1 MKAPYPA
8 PKSGRAFA
16 WRAAMAL
23 VALPL
28 ALSGPAEAAVT
39 GTAVASGSYRGKI
52 VLSGSASSSLAVQPA
67 SPALGV
73 RLNGGYDDSDGVAGK
88 STGDAVNY
96 DVAVVNAGDVG
107 IAGVALTVS
116 LVQYGEALSL
126 AQPPHLVGGD
136 EINPGVLDRGETWR
150 FAARYPVESA
160 DLARN
165 GPILALAAVS
175 GLGTG
180 QEVSARSRAA
190 VDLPPLQDIE
200 PRLISLSHVP
210 EPGEA
215 APGETV
221 DYALTISNRS
231 DRMLAARLTGTLGA
245 GITLARDD
253 DAPDGGETAP
263 ATGGET
269 LDFGVVN
276 VAAGG
281 STTVH
286 YSGRVA
292 RDAAGGYPANKA
304 EITDPA
310 TGLALIPPSRA
321 TITAGRVLRADC
333 AGVAIHVF
341 DDENRDGRA
350 GPGEAGLSGV
360 RVRAEGGVPLTTDPT
375 GHFISPCETVSRL
388 AGIEL
393 RFDLDKGTLPE
404 GYYLTTPDPFAV
416 RVERGTQAR
425 VSFGAAAARVVRVDL
440 NAAAFR
446 YNSVTPDAETA
457 EGITRLISV
466 LGREP
471 SILRL
476 TYYGN
481 REGMELA
488 EQRLAAVR
496 KTVLDYW
503 AASDGGYDLKID
515 ARIVPDDG

>member
-1 MKAPYPA
+1 MKAPFPA
-8 PKSGRAFA
+8 PKMRRVRA
-16 WRAAMAL
+16 WRAALLLA
-23 VALPL
+23 VLPL
-28 ALSGPAEAAVT
+28 ALTGHAEAAIT
-39 GTAVASGSYRGKI
+39 SAAVASGSYRGKA
-52 VLSGSASSSLAVQPA
+52 VLSDSVASSLAVQPA

-73 RLNGGYDDSDGVAGK
+73 QLGGGFDDGDGVPGK
-88 STGDAVNY
+88 SVGDAVDY
-96 DVAVVNAGDVG
+96 DIAVANAGDVG

-126 AQPPHLVGGD
+126 ARPPHLVGGD

-150 FAARYPVESA
+150 FAARYPVEFA
-160 DLARN
+160 DLERV
-165 GPILALAAVS
+165 GPILALADVS

-180 QEVSARSRAA
+180 QEVSARARAA

-210 EPGEA
+210 ATDEA
-215 APGETV
+215 APGDTV

-231 DRMLAARLTGTLGA
+231 DRVLAARLTGTLGA
-245 GITLARDD
+245 GIALARDD
-253 DAPDGGETAP
+253 NGEGGEKNAP
-263 ATGGET
+263 VAGTET
-269 LDFGVVN
+269 FDFGVVN
-276 VAAGG
+276 VTAGG

-286 YSGRVA
+286 YSGQIG
-292 RDAAGGYPANKA
+292 RDAAGDFPANQA
-304 EITDPA
+304 DITDPA

-321 TITAGRVLRADC
+321 TIRAGRALRSNC
-333 AGVAIHVF
+333 SGVAIHVF

-350 GPGEAGLSGV
+350 DAGEAGLSGV
-360 RVRAEGGVPLTTDPT
+360 RVRAEGGVPLTTDPS
-375 GHFISPCETVSRL
+375 GHFFSPCETVSRL

-416 RVERGTQAR
+416 RVERGTPAR

-446 YNSVTPDAETA
+446 YNSDTPDAETTD
-457 EGITRLISV
+457 GITRLISV

-488 EQRLAAVR
+488 ERRLAAVR
-496 KTVLDYW
+496 QTVLDYW

-515 ARIVPDDG
+515 ARIVLNDG